1 MSIWGNVTLPQKDG
15 FIYGAKEPG
24 VPCLWFNTAGAEVPA
39 DPDVAHGMLLY
50 RDSDD
55 VLHPLYPMTTMA
67 AVYGLKKYLE
77 DFEIA
82 YKDDGKELKKQ
93 LNAAIGSTS
102 VSLPADGWN
111 EKTITVNVDG
121 VTETNTVIVSC
132 AAESYEAYC
141 EAAVRC
147 SGQGGGTLSFVC
159 EFVPASAV
167 TVNVV
172 ILNEVS
178 T

>member
-1 MSIWGNVTLPQKDG
+1 MSIWGNVILPQKDG
-15 FIYGAKEPG
+15 FIYGANEPG
-24 VPCLWFNTAGAEVPA
+24 VPCLWFNTNGAEIPA
-39 DPDVAHGMLLY
+39 DPDVFHGMLLY

-55 VLHPLYPMTTMA
+55 VLHPLYPMTTIA
-67 AVYGLKKYLE
+67 AVYGLNNKLTDLANADMEAVEKL
-77 DFEIA
+77 
-82 YKDDGKELKKQ
+82 DGKIKTASVELP
-93 LNAAIGSTS
+93 
-102 VSLPADGWN
+102 VDGWI
-111 EKTITVNVDG
+111 EKAITVNVAG
-121 VTETNTVIVSC
+121 VTEANTVIVSC

-147 SGQGGGTLSFVC
+147 SGQGDGKLSFVC

>member
-15 FIYGAKEPG
+15 FIYGEKEPG

-39 DPDVAHGMLLY
+39 DPDVSHGMLLY
-50 RDSDD
+50 RDSED
-55 VLHPLYPMTTMA
+55 VLHPLYPMTTIA
-67 AVYGLKKYLE
+67 AVYGLNDKLSALAYADTEAGKKL
-77 DFEIA
+77 
-82 YKDDGKELKKQ
+82 DGKIKT
-93 LNAAIGSTS
+93 AS
-102 VSLPADGWN
+102 VELPADGWN

-147 SGQGGGTLSFVC
+147 SGQGNGTLSFVC
-159 EFVPASAV
+159 EFVPASSV
-167 TVNVV
+167 TANVV

-178 T
+178 A